1 MRRRSAAPLAL
12 LLGWMLAAQ
21 ACAPRYISL
30 TKQGDVLMDKGDLEG
45 AEKRYAAAVDS
56 FKYAP
61 AIYKLGLLEV
71 KKGSWETAEKF
82 FSAAVV
88 EDPLMREAWR
98 WRGEC
103 SLRKADIERAISDF
117 KKARELGSTDAQ
129 LGLGIAAY
137 LRGDPELAFSSLE
150 VALTDPKSV
159 EDALRFTWKTALLSS
174 AWPRAI
180 ALLHKAAVGEKSS
193 AKSLQ
198 GRLLADAAYMA
209 QDYPAAL
216 KSLEQIDEKVAFGF
230 WYREPSAALLSR
242 LGSIKG
248 AVVEYIHL
256 GSPAMKAGLL
266 PADVIISLERKPIK
280 SAKELTDALTA
291 YRKRATHDDIL
302 LEVFRDGA
310 VLGFRLT
317 PDLFQTRAL
326 VDSAAAGSGGPVLS
340 QAPDGDMVFP

>member
-1 MRRRSAAPLAL
+1 ME
-12 LLGWMLAAQ
+12 
-21 ACAPRYISL
+21 
-30 TKQGDVLMDKGDLEG
+30 KGDLES
-45 AEKRYAAAVDS
+45 AEKRYAAAVENY
-56 FKYAP
+56 KYAP

-88 EDPLMREAWR
+88 EDPLMRDAWR

-103 SLRKADIERAISDF
+103 SLRKGDIERAISDF
-117 KKARELGSTDAQ
+117 KKARDLGSNEAQ

-150 VALTDPKSV
+150 VAVSDPKGV
-159 EDALRFTWKTALLSS
+159 EEALRYTWKTALLSN
-174 AWPRAI
+174 AWARAI
-180 ALLHKAAVGEKSS
+180 ALVSKAAVGDSAS

-198 GRLLADAAYMA
+198 GRILADAAYMA

-216 KSLEQIDEKVAFGF
+216 KVLNQIDEKVSFGF
-230 WYREPSAALLSR
+230 WYREPSPALLSK

-256 GSPAMKAGLL
+256 GAPAMKAGLL
-266 PADVIISLERKPIK
+266 PSDVIISLERKPIK
-280 SAKELTDALTA
+280 SAKELSDALKA
-291 YRKRATHDDIL
+291 YRKRATYDDIL
-302 LEVFRDGA
+302 LEVFREGS

-317 PDLFQTRAL
+317 PDSFQTRAL
-326 VDSAAAGSGGPVLS
+326 VESAAGGNGGPVLS
-340 QAPDGDMVFP
+340 QAQDADMVFP

>member
-1 MRRRSAAPLAL
+1 MRLRSAAPLAL

-30 TKQGDVLMDKGDLEG
+30 THQGDALLEKGDLEG
-45 AEKRYAAAVDS
+45 AEKRYAAAVEK

-61 AIYKLGLLEV
+61 AIYKLGQLEI

-82 FSAAVV
+82 FSAAIV
-88 EDPLMREAWR
+88 EDPLMRDAWR

-117 KKARELGSTDAQ
+117 KKARDLGSTDAL
-129 LGLGIAAY
+129 LGLGMAAY
-137 LRGDPELAFSSLE
+137 LRGDPELAFS
-150 VALTDPKSV
+150 ALDLAVTDPKAV
-159 EDALRFTWKTALLSS
+159 EDALKYTWKTALLSS
-174 AWPRAI
+174 AWPRAAGI
-180 ALLHKAAVGEKSS
+180 LGKAAVAENVS
-193 AKSLQ
+193 AKALQ
-198 GRLLADAAYMA
+198 GRLLTDAAYM
-209 QDYPAAL
+209 QKDFPAAS
-216 KSLEQIDEKVAFGF
+216 KAFDQVQEKVSFGF
-230 WYREPSAALLSR
+230 WFREPSPALLAR

-256 GSPAMKAGLL
+256 GAPAMKAGLL
-266 PADVIISLERKPIK
+266 PGDVIISLERKPIK
-280 SAKELTDALTA
+280 SAKELSDALKA

-317 PDLFQTRAL
+317 PDGFQTRGLLEEA
-326 VDSAAAGSGGPVLS
+326 SSGNGGPVLS
-340 QAPDGDMVFP
+340 QASDAEMIFP